1 MGHTRAYTVRPTR
14 IPARSH
20 RVNGST
26 REAREALSR
35 ATSLGLPRD
44 LKEKS
49 EDLLTS
55 IEHAERKA
63 ANSEAVRRKEVA
75 DALKELERL
84 VVGVVVDSTSIDRIE
99 GRDFS
104 TCDIRFIRTLR
115 FQKEIVSVVETTVSL
130 SKVDASTIH
139 VDVDEMTPDIISVSV
154 GGTPQTVQRRTI
166 AGRRGPN
173 GPKEYKEYDFPA
185 ASKPK
190 AGELVE
196 ALKRT
201 VRLCAPQQQ

>member
-1 MGHTRAYTVRPTR
+1 VGHTRAYTVRPTR

-84 VVGVVVDSTSIDRIE
+84 VVG
-99 GRDFS
+99 
-104 TCDIRFIRTLR
+104 
-115 FQKEIVSVVETTVSL
+115 SL
-130 SKVDASTIH
+130 SILRLLT
-139 VDVDEMTPDIISVSV
+139 ELRV
-154 GGTPQTVQRRTI
+154 GTSARVTLGSSGLLGFRR
-166 AGRRGPN
+166 R
-173 GPKEYKEYDFPA
+173 
-185 ASKPK
+185 
-190 AGELVE
+190 
-196 ALKRT
+196 
-201 VRLCAPQQQ
+201 